1 MMKKELWLFGLMIL
15 PAVFT
20 YGTSRAQNSGDFY
33 DSLLISDELKTE
45 ENAEEAKDSAGRLLD
60 AKPREIKIDSPL
72 LRSHQEKLKKAK
84 RAQLAKKKNKTL
96 AENEP
101 GPFGLAWGAN
111 YDEVK
116 KEGVSLSAVGQKDY
130 VNNFSATHLPKSVK
144 TFREV
149 ILTFGIE
156 NELWRI
162 IAYGNLLQDTPSA
175 EKVLDLYNQYYKLLE
190 QKYGNAQQFYTPKVI
205 NVDQPV
211 GNGKQQGKPRY
222 NRIPRRA
229 AHAAEQSAAV
239 RQARKAKQ
247 HKRRTRDR
255 YRKVRA
261 ERALR
266 KRLRSA

>member
-101 GPFGLAWGAN
+101 GPFGLAWGAT

-116 KEGVSLSAVGQKDY
+116 KEGVSLSDRKTTSIT
-130 VNNFSATHLPKSVK
+130 SAPRIFPKASKPSVK
-144 TFREV
+144 SFS
-149 ILTFGIE
+149 L
-156 NELWRI
+156 
-162 IAYGNLLQDTPSA
+162 SA
-175 EKVLDLYNQYYKLLE
+175 SKTNS
-190 QKYGNAQQFYTPKVI
+190 G
-205 NVDQPV
+205 
-211 GNGKQQGKPRY
+211 G
-222 NRIPRRA
+222 
-229 AHAAEQSAAV
+229 
-239 RQARKAKQ
+239 
-247 HKRRTRDR
+247 
-255 YRKVRA
+255 
-261 ERALR
+261 
-266 KRLRSA
+266 